1 RHKTINTQLNT
12 KKKGSNYY
20 GCFPSFFAFSTIEPT
35 PPGHDYRHD
44 VPTPIVGQPA
54 FEPSNRPT
62 TPGFGGFDGSNA
74 G

>member
-1 RHKTINTQLNT
+1 INTQLNT
-12 KKKGSNYY
+12 QKRREGKQPNMLVASL
-20 GCFPSFFAFSTIEPT
+20 PSFSFSTIEPP

-44 VPTPIVGQPA
+44 IPTPIVGQPA